1 MIGINSDIATSDVQH
16 LRSARATQ
24 PAGVAND
31 VNRWHPV
38 KPVTPTCH
46 RYEPECLASTSGV
59 SPVRPHQPAV
69 GPSAYRR
76 RLGTII

>member
-46 RYEPECLASTSGV
+46 RYEPECL
-59 SPVRPHQPAV
+59 SPVRPHRPAV
-69 GPSAYRR
+69 GPSAAYRR